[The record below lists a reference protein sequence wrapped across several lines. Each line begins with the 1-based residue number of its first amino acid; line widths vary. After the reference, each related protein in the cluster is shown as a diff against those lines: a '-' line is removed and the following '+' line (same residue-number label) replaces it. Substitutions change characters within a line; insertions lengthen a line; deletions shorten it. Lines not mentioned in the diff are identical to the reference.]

1 MQSQPMPRHH
11 PSAFALELL
20 RGIFVINL
28 PSTLLKSVQPMN
40 SQGVIRNG
48 LNRPLRMASY
58 LQDSL
63 FLEVN
68 VLMLGRA
75 RF

>member
-11 PSAFALELL
+11 PRAFALELL

-40 SQGVIRNG
+40 SQGVICNELNDQLITNG
-48 LNRPLRMASY
+48 Y
-58 LQDSL
+58 SL
-63 FLEVN
+63 GICCF
-68 VLMLGRA
+68 
-75 RF
+75 